1 MLLLAAFTL
10 KTASGASETLFP
22 AKDRKATVVYVVLA
36 ECPIARQF
44 SPEMTKIARDYGK
57 RGIRFLM
64 AYADA
69 EPAAMKAQMKQF
81 GLPFPAAKADRRLI
95 NLLKAVS
102 VPTAALISA
111 DGQIPYVGRIDDRF
125 PTLGVQRKPRRA
137 DLRLALDQFLKRKPV
152 TPARTEVVGC
162 NLPQN

>member
-1 MLLLAAFTL
+1 MLLLAALIL
-10 KTASGASETLFP
+10 KTANGATETLYP

-36 ECPIARQF
+36 ECPIARKF
-44 SPEMTKIARDYGK
+44 SPEMARIAKDYGK
-57 RGIRFLM
+57 KGIRFLM

-81 GLPFPAAKADRRLI
+81 GFSFPAAKADRKLI
-95 NLLKAVS
+95 ALLKAVA
-102 VPTAALISA
+102 VPTVAIITSEGKL
-111 DGQIPYVGRIDDRF
+111 PYVGRIDDRF
-125 PTLGVQRKPRRA
+125 PALGVQRKPRRA
-137 DLRLALDQFLKRKPV
+137 DLRLALDQFLAHKPV

>member
-1 MLLLAAFTL
+1 MLLLAALTL
-10 KTASGASETLFP
+10 KTATGSSETLFP

-44 SPEMTKIARDYGK
+44 SPEMARIAKDYGK
-57 RGIRFLM
+57 KGIRFLM

-69 EPAAMKAQMKQF
+69 GPAAMSTQMKQF
-81 GLPFPAAKADRRLI
+81 GLSFPAAKADHRFI
-95 NLLKAVS
+95 ALLRAVS
-102 VPTAALISA
+102 VPTAAIIASN
-111 DGQIPYVGRIDDRF
+111 GQIPYVGRIDDRF

-137 DLRLALDQFLKRKPV
+137 DLRLALDQFLSQKPV

-162 NLPQN
+162 NLPLN